1 MFNTDV
7 FYVFVVATLLQ
18 VFSLYQIFYHRTTI
32 ERKNIKL
39 IQFYLDAKFVLKCVN
54 GSIASSSALDAAYLL
69 IDYIKD
75 YYGFED
81 IITLNLKIASPIS
94 INSNLTSNVIEYV
107 GKIRNRINDG
117 LRLNNFFIDSFSYNN
132 NIYNL
137 YISSC
142 KNKSNDLRN
151 DTGLIIGIDRNPEK
165 LSEKDITS
173 LESSINLL
181 KLNISYSE
189 PNYYR

>member
-1 MFNTDV
+1 MFNADV

-18 VFSLYQIFYHRTTI
+18 VFSLYQIFHHRTTI

-39 IQFYLDAKFVLKCVN
+39 IQLYLDAKFVLKCIN
-54 GSIASSSALDAAYLL
+54 GSIASNSALDAAYLL

-81 IITLNLKIASPIS
+81 IITLNLKISSPIS

-142 KNKSNDLRN
+142 KNKSDDLRN
-151 DTGLIIGIDRNPEK
+151 DTGFIIGVDRNPKK

-189 PNYYR
+189 PDYYR